1 MFKNSAIWIILAL
14 IGYLIGG
21 FYYARNMSLKEKNQL
36 LTNNLDLAVS
46 QNKAMQEAA
55 QIRDQKYKEI
65 EARAE
70 DLDKLLEDLRDEKSI
85 GWLESSIPASVD
97 DTIPY

>member
-1 MFKNSAIWIILAL
+1 
-14 IGYLIGG
+14 
-21 FYYARNMSLKEKNQL
+21 
-36 LTNNLDLAVS
+36 
-46 QNKAMQEAA
+46 MQEAA
-55 QIRDQKYKEI
+55 QIRDQEYKEI